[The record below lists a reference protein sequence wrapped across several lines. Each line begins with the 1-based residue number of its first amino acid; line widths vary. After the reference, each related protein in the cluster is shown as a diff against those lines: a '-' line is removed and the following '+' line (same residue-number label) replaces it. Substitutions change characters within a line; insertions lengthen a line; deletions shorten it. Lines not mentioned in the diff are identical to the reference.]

1 VGRAMHVAVNQLVEL
16 VGFEYRGLDPRSFEP
31 GFRDESGRLRAFD
44 ALPTRARHLVAFAAL
59 TVRTMAAAYPLRDPL
74 EAEGLVLI
82 DEVDLYQDESNLQ
95 RLLPALRA
103 ALPAVQWVLTT
114 SSAAAAGAA
123 DTRDVLALR
132 RTPDR
137 NRVEV
142 FVGSDAR
149 TH

>member
-1 VGRAMHVAVNQLVEL
+1 
-16 VGFEYRGLDPRSFEP
+16 
-31 GFRDESGRLRAFD
+31 
-44 ALPTRARHLVAFAAL
+44 
-59 TVRTMAAAYPLRDPL
+59 VRTVAAAYPLRDPL

-82 DEVDLYQDESNLQ
+82 DEIDLYQDEANFQ

-114 SSAAAAGAA
+114 SSAAVAGAA

-132 RTPDR
+132 RTLDT

-142 FVGSDAR
+142 FVGSEAR